1 MLYDLFNLSLIRTDR
16 MNDSTIFFV
25 YRVITVIQLVQ
36 CLIPRYHKLPV
47 DTVYDILED
56 GSKASCGKDDS

>member
-1 MLYDLFNLSLIRTDR
+1 

-25 YRVITVIQLVQ
+25 YRVITVIQPVQ

-47 DTVYDILED
+47 DIVYDVLED
-56 GSKASCGKDDS
+56 DSKVPCGKDNS